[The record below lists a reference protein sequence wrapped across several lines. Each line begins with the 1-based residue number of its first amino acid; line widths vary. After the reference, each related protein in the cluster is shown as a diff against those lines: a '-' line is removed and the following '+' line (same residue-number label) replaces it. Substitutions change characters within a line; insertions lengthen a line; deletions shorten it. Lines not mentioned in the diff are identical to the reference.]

1 MPINS
6 VSSGYGKGDFVPTA
20 LDQIEDLMGLH
31 RVLQITRDVNRLM
44 ARRHTAPLRLD
55 SDASG
60 GRAYHLWHPR
70 RWRPGAEGPRRR
82 DRDQLAGP
90 LLGVGPWPTARD
102 GRLFSYGII
111 GYATPDTMQL
121 HLARGEA
128 LQST

>member
-20 LDQIEDLMGLH
+20 LDQIEDLMSLH

-55 SDASG
+55 SDG
-60 GRAYHLWHPR
+60 GRAYHLGHPR
-70 RWRPGAEGPRRR
+70 RWRPDVDGPRRR
-82 DRDQLAGP
+82 DGDQLAGP

-102 GRLFSYGII
+102 GRLFSYDII
-111 GYATPDTMQL
+111 GYAASDTMQL